1 MNTITAT
8 SPNMEHG
15 GDKMTPIIFYLLI
28 VTAQP
33 DGSLIATREAVD
45 DEGACHI
52 LEDLVERSEKDLF
65 FVKCVK
71 GNENGR

>member
-1 MNTITAT
+1 
-8 SPNMEHG
+8 
-15 GDKMTPIIFYLLI
+15 MTPIIFYLLI

-33 DGSLIATREAVD
+33 DGSLIATREPVY
-45 DEGACHI
+45 DEGACQI
-52 LEDLVERSEKDLF
+52 LADLVERSEKDLF